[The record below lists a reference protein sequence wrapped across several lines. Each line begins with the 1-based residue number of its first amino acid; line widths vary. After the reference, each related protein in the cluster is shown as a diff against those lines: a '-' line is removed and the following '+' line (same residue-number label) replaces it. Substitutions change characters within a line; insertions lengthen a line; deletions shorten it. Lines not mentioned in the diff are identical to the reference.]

1 MSGTRTLRFSGKWKQ
16 CIMTVAPC
24 TQEKNTSNYIRQMAL
39 AANVIGFFEGAYI
52 GLSLTI
58 SHWKPCTV
66 SKSQY
71 HSLTHKN
78 FDSRIFHQIMQNKK
92 KTFGSSTLSGICR
105 ITELKVKSYSQLC
118 NPHLRSHS
126 VAYIRFLRVAAVAAW
141 RTAADDLS
149 ALATRGTLF

>member
-24 TQEKNTSNYIRQMAL
+24 TQKKITSNYIRQMAL
-39 AANVIGFFEGAYI
+39 AANVIVFFGGAQI

-78 FDSRIFHQIMQNKK
+78 FDSRIFHKIIMQK

-105 ITELKVKSYSQLC
+105 ITELKVKAIQLC
-118 NPHLRSHS
+118 NPHLRTYVDKSQRPHIPLWS
-126 VAYIRFLRVAAVAAW
+126 NFPFFVQKL
-141 RTAADDLS
+141 
-149 ALATRGTLF
+149 